1 MDRKAWLEQ
10 QVEDLELSDLF
21 TELSEE
27 EKILL
32 KDCKAEL
39 GVIYEKSTNKEETL

>member
-10 QVEDLELSDLF
+10 QVEDLTLSDLF

-27 EKILL
+27 EKRLL

-39 GVIYEKSTNKEETL
+39 GVIYEDKNR

>member
-1 MDRKAWLEQ
+1 MDRKEWLEQ
-10 QVEDLELSDLF
+10 QIEDLELSDLF

-39 GVIYEKSTNKEETL
+39 GVIYEDKNR